1 MLVVRTELEPIAGSP
16 VLWSPE
22 VPPAAE
28 IGGAVRSTKA
38 QARCDRLEG
47 LLERHEASLY
57 DFLYRLTGSGAEAG
71 RLTRDALLRASLD
84 APTAFDGG
92 AELEERRM
100 AVRLFTVATAGVL
113 GRGRLRALWGPLQR
127 RLPRM
132 RRAPITSA
140 TDAPDVPDL
149 LSVLESLSAPQR
161 ACILLREH
169 HELSYDEIAE
179 VLGTG
184 RGEVVTLL
192 AGARDALRHRAR
204 RAEAYT
210 AARPG
215 WPGRKGG
222 QLPA

>member
-16 VLWSPE
+16 VLWGPE
-22 VPPAAE
+22 VPPTAE
-28 IGGAVRSTKA
+28 LRGAVRSTTA

-57 DFLYRLTGSGAEAG
+57 DYLYRLTGKGTEAG

-84 APTAFDGG
+84 AATTFEGG
-92 AELEERRM
+92 AESEERRM

-127 RLPRM
+127 RLPRP
-132 RRAPITSA
+132 RRAPVTSA
-140 TDAPDVPDL
+140 TDAPEVPDL

-169 HELSYDEIAE
+169 HELTYDEIAE

-192 AGARDALRHRAR
+192 AGARDALSYRAR

-210 AARPG
+210 AAQPG
-215 WPGRKGG
+215 RPGRKGG

>member
-16 VLWSPE
+16 VLWGSE

-28 IGGAVRSTKA
+28 LGVAVRSATA

-57 DFLYRLTGSGAEAG
+57 DYLYRLTGSGAEAG
-71 RLTRDALLRASLD
+71 RLTRDALLRASMD
-84 APTAFDGG
+84 APTAFGGG
-92 AELEERRM
+92 AGSEERRT
-100 AVRLFTVATAGVL
+100 AIRLFTVATAGVV
-113 GRGRLRALWGPLQR
+113 GRGRLRSIWGPLQR
-127 RLPRM
+127 RLPRP
-132 RRAPITSA
+132 RRAPVTIA

-169 HELSYDEIAE
+169 HELTYDEIAE

-192 AGARDALRHRAR
+192 AGARDALSHRAR

-210 AARPG
+210 AAQPG
-215 WPGRKGG
+215 RPGRKGG

>member
-16 VLWSPE
+16 VLWGPE

-28 IGGAVRSTKA
+28 LVGAVRSATA

-47 LLERHEASLY
+47 LLDRHEASLY
-57 DFLYRLTGSGAEAG
+57 DYLYRLTGSGAEAG

-100 AVRLFTVATAGVL
+100 AIRLFTVATAGVL
-113 GRGRLRALWGPLQR
+113 GRGRLRSLWGPLQR
-127 RLPRM
+127 RLPRP
-132 RRAPITSA
+132 RRAPVTYA

-169 HELSYDEIAE
+169 HELTYDEIAE

-204 RAEAYT
+204 GAEAYT

-215 WPGRKGG
+215 RPGRKGG